1 MRRVRVNKHS
11 VNSGR
16 KNKISYTLTEE
27 NPVHK
32 ARVYG
37 ITALPTGEF
46 KEVELG
52 TNKVLIGGFR
62 EFSHLLYNK
71 RPNFTKPT
79 FEDELYKGS
88 DTDLLPSIK
97 LKDGGRLEPYVQA
110 FNVSYDGSQ
119 GDGVVDAPR
128 HKDGWD
134 FEYLIPFRVI
144 PIDLNDYSRYK
155 ETYLHH
161 RIVTINSKQYVEYYS
176 KKINITVTAQFK
188 DGTLVPDN
196 PNVNVNTDLDSRL
209 VAEFPV
215 QISEEELIEHWR
227 LRKEEGAEGAHYNST
242 MMMIG
247 QEAEIQIGAHKF
259 PSMLNTHVYAKSN
272 HVSVAHGVDAFLS
285 VKYQLLHV

>member
-1 MRRVRVNKHS
+1 MRRI
-11 VNSGR
+11 
-16 KNKISYTLTEE
+16 KIQTFNTGKAKPKLNYTISEE
-27 NPVHK
+27 MTPHK
-32 ARVYG
+32 ARIYG
-37 ITALPTGEF
+37 IETLPSGEF

-62 EFSHLLYNK
+62 EFSQLVYNK
-71 RPNFTKPT
+71 RPAFTKPT
-79 FEDELYKGS
+79 FEEELYKGA
-88 DTDLLPSIK
+88 DADLLPSITPK
-97 LKDGGRLEPYVQA
+97 EGGRVEPFVQA
-110 FNVSYDGSQ
+110 FNVAYDGAQ
-119 GDGVVDAPR
+119 GDGVIDPVR

-144 PIDLNDYSRYK
+144 PIEMNDFSRYK

-161 RIVTINSKQYVEYYS
+161 RIVTINAKQYVEYYS
-176 KKINITVTAQFK
+176 KRINITVTAQFK

-196 PNVNVNTDLDSRL
+196 PNVNANTDLDCRL

-215 QISEEELIEHWR
+215 QINEEELIEHWR

-247 QEAEIQIGAHKF
+247 QEAEITLGGHKF
-259 PSMLNTHVYAKSN
+259 PTMLNSHVYAKSN
-272 HVSVAHGVDAFLS
+272 HVSVAHGVDAFLA